1 MGSKKLIFK
10 QTAKQIENNI
20 TKSDVIKKEMTDVSF
35 IDLTKTSESFV
46 DLKLMTP
53 EETIRQSIEN
63 LLKLPVG
70 GNPLFPTRGENV
82 SQMLFNQV
90 LSRAESQQYVKSYIE
105 SNEPRITIN
114 SVVADKKVNEYG
126 EQTIIIDLS
135 YSFKNSQEI
144 YSTTLN
150 IKL

>member
-10 QTAKQIENNI
+10 QTEKQIEKNI
-20 TKSDVIKKEMTDVSF
+20 TKSDVIKKQMTDISF
-35 IDLTKTSESFV
+35 VDLSKTSESFI
-46 DLKLMTP
+46 DIKLMTP

-63 LLKLPVG
+63 LLRLPIG
-70 GNPLFPTRGENV
+70 GNPLFPERGENL

-105 SNEPRITIN
+105 ANEPRITIN
-114 SVVADKKVNEYG
+114 SVVANKKVDEYG

-135 YSFKNSQEI
+135 YSFKNSKEI
-144 YSTTLN
+144 YTTTLN

>member
-1 MGSKKLIFK
+1 MGSKKLIFR
-10 QTAKQIENNI
+10 QTEEQIQKDI
-20 TKSDVIKKEMTDVSF
+20 TKSDVIKNQMKDISF
-35 IDLTKTSESFV
+35 IDLSKSSKDFIDIKT
-46 DLKLMTP
+46 MTP

-70 GNPLFPTRGENV
+70 GNPLFPERGENL

-90 LSRAESQQYVKSYIE
+90 LSREESQQYVKSYIE

-114 SVVADKKVNEYG
+114 SIVADKKVDEYG

-135 YSFKNSQEI
+135 YSFKNSKEI
-144 YSTTLN
+144 YNTTINVTL
-150 IKL
+150 

>member
-1 MGSKKLIFK
+1 MGSKKLIFR
-10 QTAKQIENNI
+10 QTEEQIQKDI
-20 TKSDVIKKEMTDVSF
+20 TKSDVIKNQMKD
-35 IDLTKTSESFV
+35 ISFV
-46 DLKLMTP
+46 DLSKSSKDFIDIKTMTP

-70 GNPLFPTRGENV
+70 GNPLFPERGENL

-90 LSRAESQQYVKSYIE
+90 LSREESQQYVKSYIE

-114 SVVADKKVNEYG
+114 SIVADKRIDEYG

-135 YSFKNSQEI
+135 YSFKNSKEI
-144 YSTTLN
+144 YNTTINVTL
-150 IKL
+150 

>member
-10 QTAKQIENNI
+10 QTEEQIKNNI
-20 TKSDVIKKEMTDVSF
+20 TKSDEIKKQMTDISF
-35 IDLTKTSESFV
+35 IDLSKSSDNFI
-46 DLKLMTP
+46 DIKLMTP
-53 EETIRQSIEN
+53 EETICQSIEN

-70 GNPLFPTRGENV
+70 GNPLFPERGENL

-90 LSRAESQQYVKSYIE
+90 LSREESQQYVKSYIE

-114 SVVADKKVNEYG
+114 SVVADKKVDEYG
-126 EQTIIIDLS
+126 EQIIIIDLS

-144 YSTTLN
+144 YSITLN
-150 IKL
+150 VKL